1 VRLILVRH
9 GESEGNARGVLQGH
23 TDFGLSALG
32 REQARVT
39 AERLSRERIDRVV
52 SSPLRRASETAEAI
66 AERLGLLVEPEPG
79 LMEYD
84 IGVASGLTGAEIR
97 ERHPK
102 IMEAYARGERPQF
115 EGEEGRDVFEA
126 RLLLVLESLRARDE
140 TIVAVAHGGV
150 VSALCAWV
158 VGIDGRRPGIF
169 QSANCSITELFTD
182 RGGQVVIRLH
192 NDTCHLSGLVTTVD
206 RG

>member
-1 VRLILVRH
+1 MRLILVRH

-32 REQARVT
+32 EEQARAT
-39 AERLSRERIDRVV
+39 AERLARESVDRII
-52 SSPLRRASETAEAI
+52 SSPLRRAAETAAMI

-84 IGVASGLTGAEIR
+84 IGVASGLTGAELR
-97 ERHPK
+97 ERHPQ

-126 RLLLVLESLRARDE
+126 RLLLVLESLRLREE
-140 TIVAVAHGGV
+140 TVVAVAHGGV
-150 VSALCAWV
+150 VSALCASI

-169 QSANCSITELFTD
+169 QSANCSITELITD
-182 RGGQVVIRLH
+182 RGGQVVIRQH
-192 NDTCHLSGLVTTVD
+192 NDTCHLSTMVTTVD